1 MICIILKSFTERSG
15 PVLEDFRDVEAEEG
29 ANVTLTCR
37 AYNRNKP
44 KLIWFAFDN
53 AMKQY
58 KMMRQ
63 GTRVQLEAVEN
74 KEGSWQGERL
84 RLLNVTPGDSKKY
97 LCLGI
102 NLILSRS
109 QSVSVTVISRKKIK
123 KC

>member
-1 MICIILKSFTERSG
+1 
-15 PVLEDFRDVEAEEG
+15 
-29 ANVTLTCR
+29 
-37 AYNRNKP
+37 
-44 KLIWFAFDN
+44 
-53 AMKQY
+53 
-58 KMMRQ
+58 MRQ

-109 QSVSVTVISRKKIK
+109 QSVSVNGDLKKENK
-123 KC
+123 KSVKIQVNKYRHHFQVCYYEVL